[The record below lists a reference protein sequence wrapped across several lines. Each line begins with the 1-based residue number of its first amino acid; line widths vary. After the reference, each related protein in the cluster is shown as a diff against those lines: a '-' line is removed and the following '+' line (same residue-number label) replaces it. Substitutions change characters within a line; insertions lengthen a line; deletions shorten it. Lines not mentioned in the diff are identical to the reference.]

1 MEYNEGQREQ
11 IKDAMVGCTVTKL
24 EYEHEDK
31 YWVMELTKD
40 KSSTETSFR
49 FMAELVE

>member
-11 IKDAMVGCTVTKL
+11 IKDTMIGCTVTKL
-24 EYEHEDK
+24 EYEHVGN

-40 KSSTETSFR
+40 GAGTEISFR
-49 FMAELVE
+49 FMAELTH